1 MIYKEKADNKSKAA
15 FEVTTK
21 LIERG
26 QPSRPVILKPNI
38 VEPSPP
44 PTTTD
49 VSVVKGVIE
58 ALRAAGITDIT
69 VAEGSGTGDTI
80 ENFNMLGYSE
90 LGARLIDLDKETTL
104 AMPVKNHRV
113 WKEIHIPEILLDK
126 FIVSVPV
133 LKEHSM
139 CGVTISLKNMIGILP
154 AKYYSGHWVYKKSQ
168 VHKYDTEDCI
178 ADIIS
183 VLSPD
188 WAVVDATTG
197 MMGSHLSGTPIEP
210 PINIVYASDNPLEAD
225 VYGCEL
231 LGRNWQDIKY
241 LTIISDNETQ
251 KNI

>member
-1 MIYKEKADNKSKAA
+1 MIYKERADNKVQAA

-21 LIERG
+21 LLEPGR
-26 QPSRPVILKPNI
+26 PSRPVILKPNI

-58 ALRAAGITDIT
+58 ALRAAGSTDIT
-69 VAEGSGTGDTI
+69 VAEGSGTGDTL

-90 LGARLIDLDKETTL
+90 LGVRLIDLDRETTVTI
-104 AMPVKNHRV
+104 PVKNYRA
-113 WKEIHIPEILLDK
+113 WKEIHVPEILLDK
-126 FIVSVPV
+126 FIISVPV

-154 AKYYSGHWVYKKSQ
+154 ERYYSGYLVYKKSQ
-168 VHKYDTEDCI
+168 VHKYNTDDCI

-188 WAVVDATTG
+188 WAVVDATIG
-197 MMGSHLSGTPIEP
+197 MTGSHLSGTPIDP
-210 PINIVYASDNPLEAD
+210 PLNLVYASDNPLEAD
-225 VYGCEL
+225 IYGCEL
-231 LGRNWQDIKY
+231 LGKNWQDIKY
-241 LTIISDNETQ
+241 LNIISDSEE
-251 KNI
+251 